1 VLKARFG
8 SGKDTAT
15 GQRPGANSPMKP
27 SGKPTRANKPTKPS
41 KPATDGF
48 WQQPALMNLV
58 ADVLIIGSS
67 AAFAWTAVIALQR
80 LPFYPLRE
88 VQVVNELNQVQRA
101 QIENAA
107 RNVVSG
113 NFFTV
118 NIDGARA
125 AFEKLPWV
133 RRVEV
138 RRQWPDTIVLSVE
151 EHVPVARWRAAD
163 GESRL
168 VNTFGEVFV
177 GNIDLPLPVF
187 SGPEGS
193 APEVLA
199 RYKEFDQSLSKIGQ
213 HAKAVALS
221 PREAWQ
227 VRLDNG
233 LLLDLGRDQTKLP
246 LAERMARFTEH
257 YPTAIKR
264 SQMHVVAVDMRYPN
278 GFTLRPARNDNKSN
292 QS

>member
-1 VLKARFG
+1 
-8 SGKDTAT
+8 
-15 GQRPGANSPMKP
+15 MKP
-27 SGKPTRANKPTKPS
+27 SGRPSRANKPTKPA
-41 KPATDGF
+41 KDNDGF

-88 VQVVNELNQVQRA
+88 VQVVSELSQVQRA

-107 RNVVSG
+107 RGVING

-138 RRQWPDTIVLSVE
+138 RRQWPDSIELSIE

-168 VNTFGEVFV
+168 VNTFGEVFL
-177 GNIDLPLPVF
+177 GNVDLPLPTF

-199 RYKEFDQSLSKIGQ
+199 RYKEFDASLSKIGQ
-213 HAKAVALS
+213 RAKAVALS

-227 VRLDNG
+227 VRLDSG